1 MEKRNEE
8 VRRMIIANEEH
19 ILEKAKQAAEVA
31 RQYKRIGDEQAR
43 LAPQVVDAFRSTGYT
58 LLTIPKMH
66 GGDGA
71 NLHDFLLAQETVAAG
86 DGAAALSI
94 GWHLSTMQ
102 DLTENADWP
111 DGVFEDFLQEVIQE
125 RKIVNRAASEPNTGS
140 PTRGGIPETKAVR
153 EGNHYIITGRKT
165 FTSMAADLDYYLVTA
180 YVEDDDT
187 VGSFLISREING
199 VRVEKTWNPMGMRA
213 TGSDDLILEKVK
225 VPADHYVERTRKK
238 SGPKGSL
245 LHIPACYLGIAKSAR
260 DEAVKFA
267 KAFQPNTLDK
277 PIISV
282 PHIREKIG
290 KMDLEL
296 MQARHFMY
304 HVASLWDSYPE
315 KRKYLGPELAA
326 VKVNATRAASEA
338 VDLAMRIAG
347 GRGLAKSQVFE
358 QHYRDVRAGLHNP
371 PMDDAVLE
379 LLASHAEKKDN

>member
-1 MEKRNEE
+1 
-8 VRRMIIANEEH
+8 MIIANDEH
-19 ILEKAKQAAEVA
+19 ILLKAKQVA
-31 RQYKRIGDEQAR
+31 KVAKEFKRLGDEQAQ
-43 LAPQVVDAFRSTGYT
+43 LSSQVVDAFRTTAYT
-58 LLTIPKMH
+58 LLTVPKAQ

-71 NLHDFLLAQETVAAG
+71 NLHDFLMAQEIVAAG

-102 DLTENADWP
+102 DLCENADWP
-111 DGVFEDFLQEVIQE
+111 KDMFEKFLEEVVQE

-140 PTRGGIPETKAVR
+140 PTRGGMPETKAVR
-153 EGNHYIITGRKT
+153 EGNDYILTGRKT

-180 YVEDDDT
+180 YVEEDKT
-187 VGSFLISREING
+187 IGSFLIAREING

-213 TGSDDLILEKVK
+213 TGSDDLILEQVR
-225 VPADHYVERTRKK
+225 VPVDCYVEKTRKK
-238 SGPKGSL
+238 AGPKGSL

-260 DEAVKFA
+260 DEAVSFA
-267 KAFQPNTLDK
+267 KTFQPNTLDN

-290 KMDLEL
+290 EMDLEL

-315 KRKYLGPELAA
+315 KRHMMGPELAA
-326 VKVNATRAASEA
+326 VKVNATKAAA
-338 VDLAMRIAG
+338 KVVDLAMRIAG
-347 GRGLAKSQVFE
+347 GRGLSKKQAFE

>member
-1 MEKRNEE
+1 
-8 VRRMIIANEEH
+8 MIMAHDEH
-19 ILEKAKQAAEVA
+19 ILKKANQVAEVA
-31 RQYKRIGDEQAR
+31 RKYKRIGDEQAQ
-43 LAPQVVDAFRSTGYT
+43 LAPQVVDAFRTTAYT
-58 LLTIPKMH
+58 LLTVPKAL

-102 DLTENADWP
+102 DLSENADWP
-111 DGVFEDFLQEVIQE
+111 DGVFEGFLKEVVQE
-125 RKIVNRAASEPNTGS
+125 RKIVNRAASEPKTGS
-140 PTRGGIPETKAVR
+140 PTRGGIPDTRAERK
-153 EGNHYIITGRKT
+153 GDHYIITGRKT
-165 FTSMAADLDYYLVTA
+165 FTSMAADLDYFLITA
-180 YVEDDDT
+180 FVEEEDA

-213 TGSDDLILEKVK
+213 TGSDDLILEQVK
-225 VPADHYVERTRKK
+225 VPLHHYVERTKKK

-267 KAFQPNTLDK
+267 KTFQPNTLDK

-290 KMDLEL
+290 EMDLEL

-315 KRKYLGPELAA
+315 KQPYMGPELAA
-326 VKVNATRAASEA
+326 VKVNATKAAA
-338 VDLAMRIAG
+338 KVVDLAMRIAG
-347 GRGLAKSQVFE
+347 GRGLAKSQDFE

-379 LLASHAEKKDN
+379 LLASDAEKKEK

>member
-1 MEKRNEE
+1 
-8 VRRMIIANEEH
+8 MIIANEEH
-19 ILEKAKQAAEVA
+19 ILTKAKQVAEVA
-31 RQYKRIGDEQAR
+31 KKYKQIGDEQAQ
-43 LAPQVVDAFRSTGYT
+43 LAPQVVEAFRTTAYT
-58 LLTIPKMH
+58 LLTVTKEQ

-71 NLHDFLLAQETVAAG
+71 NLHDFLLAQEAVAAG

-102 DLTENADWP
+102 DLCENSNWP
-111 DGVFEDFLQEVIQE
+111 DGMFEKFLKEVIQE
-125 RKIVNRAASEPNTGS
+125 RKIVNRAASEPKTGS
-140 PTRGGIPETKAVR
+140 PTRGGVPETKAVR
-153 EGNHYIITGRKT
+153 DGNDYVLTGRKT

-180 YVEDDDT
+180 YVEDDDA
-187 VGSFLISREING
+187 VGSFLIAREING

-213 TGSDDLILEKVK
+213 TGSDDLILEQVR
-225 VPADHYVERTRKK
+225 VPADCYVERGRKK
-238 SGPKGSL
+238 PGPKGSL

-260 DEAVKFA
+260 DEAVRFA
-267 KAFQPNTLDK
+267 KEFQPNTLDK

-282 PHIREKIG
+282 AHVREKIG
-290 KMDLEL
+290 EMDLEL

-315 KRKYLGPELAA
+315 KRHTMGPELAA
-326 VKVNATRAASEA
+326 VKVNATKAAVKV

-347 GRGLAKSQVFE
+347 GRGLSKTQPFE